1 MTKAEL
7 IAKPNTQEITLTRI
21 FNAPR
26 ELVFKAMMDPAL
38 LPQWWGPKGYTT
50 IVDKMD
56 VKPGGVWRFIQ
67 RGDDGSEYGFYGVFH
82 AINAPERFVQTF
94 EFEGMP
100 GHVLLET
107 MTFEEL
113 PDGKTK
119 LIDLSVF
126 QSVEDRDGMLQ
137 SGMEGGA
144 NESWDQLEQILK
156 TL

>member
-1 MTKAEL
+1 MTKSEV
-7 IAKPNTQEITLTRI
+7 IAKPGTQEIIMTRI

-26 ELVFKAMMDPAL
+26 ELVFKAVTDPAL
-38 LPQWWGPKGYTT
+38 VPNWWGPKDYTT

-56 VKPGGVWRFIQ
+56 VKPGGVWRFVQ
-67 RGDDGSEYGFYGVFH
+67 RSADGSEYGFYGVFH

-126 QSVEDRDGMLQ
+126 QSVEDRDGMLN
-137 SGMEGGA
+137 SGMQQGA
-144 NESWDQLEQILK
+144 DESWDRLDEILK
-156 TL
+156 TS